1 MPGPS
6 PAVRLPGP
14 GPKYPQIRSENGRNA
29 RALRNCAI
37 HWVRF
42 CSSRPPCQVLGDLR
56 ISSVQQDARQRG
68 RTTAARYDRGQP
80 LLAAEVVRLSCAPAV
95 RIERIRRRGQS
106 ASVPCPCQNGR
117 KTAVAHGHSRTPRTA
132 SDLGMGW
139 LTRCVKHTSKQRV
152 AGSNP
157 AGRARSERWRSQ
169 PVSALAS
176 PCPAARHA

>member
-132 SDLGMGW
+132 SDLGMSW

-152 AGSNP
+152 DLPVPSLHRSAP
-157 AGRARSERWRSQ
+157 APSTPPRK
-169 PVSALAS
+169 
-176 PCPAARHA
+176 